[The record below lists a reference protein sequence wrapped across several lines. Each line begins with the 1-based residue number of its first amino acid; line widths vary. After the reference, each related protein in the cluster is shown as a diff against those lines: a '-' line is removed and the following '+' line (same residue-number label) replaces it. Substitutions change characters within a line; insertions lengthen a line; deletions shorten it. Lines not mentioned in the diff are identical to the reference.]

1 MLSKKHEIVRGSL
14 EIPSMP
20 KDTFSIQNNWINDY
34 QNKNGVG
41 GKHIQS
47 LELAYGP
54 GLQDAGPKII
64 GSSQLELHIGFGEG
78 SPNKINHCLVLQIV
92 LN

>member
-1 MLSKKHEIVRGSL
+1 MLGKKHEIVRGSL
-14 EIPSMP
+14 ETPTMP

-34 QNKNGVG
+34 QNKNWAEAG
-41 GKHIQS
+41 GHIQS

-64 GSSQLELHIGFGEG
+64 GSSQLELHIGLGKV
-78 SPNKINHCLVLQIV
+78 SQTKLTIA
-92 LN
+92 